1 MGRKKQRTVGTIRKK
16 TTHLRSWDLG
26 GVSDEV
32 RRDVIHLLSDITCCG
47 VVVVVVV
54 VVASAI
60 WLI

>member
-1 MGRKKQRTVGTIRKK
+1 VGRKKQRTVGTIRKT

-32 RRDVIHLLSDITCCG
+32 RRDVIHLLSDRTCCC
-47 VVVVVVV
+47 VVVVVAVV

-60 WLI
+60 